1 MAMGAVESLVLHSNR
16 FTVASNRSIEA
27 RNDVTVVVIAN
38 CASLLAIQ
46 DKGMR
51 LSIIPAF

>member
-1 MAMGAVESLVLHSNR
+1 MGAVESLVLHSNR